1 MPKATKSP
9 SEGESKDFAI
19 VRAGGAQHKVTK
31 GLRLSLNVT
40 DLKAG
45 EKLTLNEVL
54 MVSLDGKTSIGA
66 PLVAGATVT
75 AKILGNSKGDKIV
88 IYKKKRRTGY
98 TKKQGHRQNFT
109 DVLVESINA

>member
-9 SEGESKDFAI
+9 SEGQSKDFAI

-31 GLRLSLNVT
+31 GLKLSLNVT

-45 EKLTLNEVL
+45 EKLTLSEVL
-54 MVSLDGKTSIGA
+54 LVSVDGKTSVGA
-66 PLVAGATVT
+66 PLVSGASVT
-75 AKILGNSKGDKIV
+75 AKILGDSKGDKVI

-98 TKKQGHRQNFT
+98 TKKQGHRQKYT